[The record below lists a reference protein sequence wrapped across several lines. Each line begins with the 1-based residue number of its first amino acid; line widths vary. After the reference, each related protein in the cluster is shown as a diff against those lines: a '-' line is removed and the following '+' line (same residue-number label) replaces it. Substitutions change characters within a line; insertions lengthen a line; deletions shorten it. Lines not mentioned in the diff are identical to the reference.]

1 METRGGLLS
10 RLRWAWVVP
19 VGLALLGVL
28 VYANTFNFEIMHSW
42 DDNRYLT
49 ENHLIRDFSP
59 QGFARIFSEVYF
71 AAYIPVTIASYA
83 IEYNFWQL
91 QPTGYHVVNV
101 LLHAING
108 VLVYYFLA
116 RLLKNRTAALLA
128 AVIWIVHPLQVETV
142 AWISQR
148 KNLLSML
155 FTLLA
160 LLAHMRSA
168 DEDAPRWA
176 LPVAWFTYFLAAFS
190 KPAVVGVP
198 IMFIIYDF
206 FYMKKSIQ
214 QTALRNVIPL
224 IIGAASA
231 VSIVFAHEG
240 GGGIKDYRGGSILV
254 TMQLML
260 VVYWEYLLAIIAPV
274 NLNNFYLYSL
284 SILENPLNW
293 LPGLLLLITMAALA
307 LWSFWRWLRVRVE
320 PFTFYVV
327 AWIVLFM
334 LPVSNIIPIAIERT
348 DRYMYFPT
356 VVIFG
361 AVGLLFVRLWTWA
374 ARDERLRYALSGV
387 VAVIVVSLIY
397 ITIPRNMVWQ
407 TEAALWRDHLVD
419 YPASNTGWLN
429 LGVYYFNNDD
439 FDTARPVFQRLIEI
453 NPRHFKGNR
462 FLGSIAHNEG
472 RFDEAVQYYQT
483 AIDIDPDDPITYRF
497 LAATYL
503 RLGDND
509 AAIETLQTARQLAP
523 NEGGIYADLG
533 DAALRIADYEM
544 ARDALTR
551 ATELLPQNAKAASDL
566 CAALTELGEFE
577 RAIASCQRAV
587 QLQPQNGFYLGR
599 LAHVLLIAGEP
610 EQALP
615 VAQQAVQVAPDLS
628 LAYRVLGEAYE
639 GTGDAANAI
648 PAYERALELDS
659 NNRRAI
665 DGLSR
670 LTGD

>member
-1 METRGGLLS
+1 METRGWLLT
-10 RLRWAWVVP
+10 RLRWAWIAP

-240 GGGIKDYRGGSILV
+240 GGGIKEYRGGSILV

-307 LWSFWRWLRVRVE
+307 LWSFWRWLRGRVE

-523 NEGGIYADLG
+523 DEGGIYADLG